1 MGKIEILNVGYTHI
15 NKNSNE
21 NVEKLP
27 NIISDPKKYRDCFD
41 KLSANIKENLN
52 KYQISDFHIV
62 LVKNTDSIKISC
74 LFGLFNKVSRYSGV
88 IAIGVDYEGFNLV
101 YNFFLDN
108 YVKLIYD
115 NSYDQIIYS
124 QGTRIDFMPTNPLG
138 KMFSKYDDNLR
149 YGCAMKLSD
158 KLINTTVTAEAIK
171 TFASVLAKVPIKD
184 EEFANSYYVEF
195 AKNPGGEIAGI
206 MLKVY
211 NTHIILHPILTDSS
225 EDGEFTR
232 DLLDVIEGHLLGI
245 QIDKDIP
252 PAWVNQTLPDY
263 EEKKNKAFASL
274 NSILEEELILRN
286 LYWSTGDDLE
296 KAVEYAFKKLGFA
309 VENIAKDRN
318 SRDLLIKYKGIE
330 WYVEVKGKEGIID
343 ISDISKFIASNPRS
357 KLIFVGNAYRLYPP
371 ENRPEAYTKKA
382 IETIKENL
390 NENTI
395 ESFYPL
401 TSLDLINFV
410 TKGYAADAVI
420 DAMGKIRNKY
430 LA

>member
-1 MGKIEILNVGYTHI
+1 MGKIEILNVGYTYI

-21 NVEKLP
+21 DVEKLT
-27 NIISDPKKYRDCFD
+27 NIISDPKKYLDCFD

-74 LFGLFNKVSRYSGV
+74 LFGLFNKVGRYSGV

-101 YNFFLDN
+101 YHFFLDD

-115 NSYDQIIYS
+115 NPYGQIIYS
-124 QGTRIDFMPTNPLG
+124 QGSRIDFILTNPLG
-138 KMFSKYDDNLR
+138 KMFGKYDSKLK
-149 YGCAMKLSD
+149 YGCAMSLSEKLLALMEDTIEIIGRTTPSSQLID
-158 KLINTTVTAEAIK
+158 K
-171 TFASVLAKVPIKD
+171 
-184 EEFANSYYVEF
+184 EFSRLPYVEF
-195 AKNPGGEIAGI
+195 AKNPGGEIVGI

-225 EDGEFTR
+225 RDEEFTR

-252 PAWVNQTLPDY
+252 PAWVNQTLQDY
-263 EEKKNKAFASL
+263 KEKENEAVISL
-274 NSILEEELILRN
+274 NSILEEEIMLRN

-296 KAVEYAFKKLGFA
+296 KAVEYAFRKLGFA

-318 SRDLLIKYKGIE
+318 SRDLLIKYKGVE

-343 ISDISKFIASNPRS
+343 ISDISKFIANNPRR

-390 NENTI
+390 NKNTI
-395 ESFYPL
+395 DLFYPL
-401 TSLDLINFV
+401 ISLNLITFV
-410 TKGYAADAVI
+410 TGSYNTEFVI
-420 DAMGKIRNKY
+420 DAMENIKNKY
-430 LA
+430 LE